1 MKLSREFLK
10 ELIKEEMFGLAGP
23 NKADPYRHEELTQQ
37 EIREKIVKASRIL
50 EDLPLEDLP
59 EAVTS
64 AAQNLRDV
72 LDIMPIEE
80 DV

>member
-50 EDLPLEDLP
+50 EDLPLED
-59 EAVTS
+59 
-64 AAQNLRDV
+64 
-72 LDIMPIEE
+72 
-80 DV
+80 